1 MAMSWTSVFHKYI
14 LSFFL
19 FFFFFALFPLIIFFT
34 EIDIAKACGETMLK
48 FIDNQPDFDNKL
60 YLRMSAKTG
69 QIITTIP
76 QGMEPFYVVKKDA
89 EKQLYFFL
97 GYHGIFMMKL
107 FQVTKDTR

>member
-1 MAMSWTSVFHKYI
+1 MVKIKYQGHIYKNKWPCLGHSCFTNTFCVFFCFISINY
-14 LSFFL
+14 FL
-19 FFFFFALFPLIIFFT
+19 T
-34 EIDIAKACGETMLK
+34 EIDNAKACGETMLK

-97 GYHGIFMMKL
+97 GYHGIL
-107 FQVTKDTR
+107 

>member
-1 MAMSWTSVFHKYI
+1 MAMSWTFVFHKYI
-14 LSFFL
+14 LR
-19 FFFFFALFPLIIFFT
+19 FFFCFISINYFFT
-34 EIDIAKACGETMLK
+34 EIDIAKACGETLLK
-48 FIDNQPDFDNKL
+48 FTDNQPDFDNKL

-107 FQVTKDTR
+107 FQATKDTR